1 MFMTPF
7 FLDLRKFSTSGTLSV
22 ECDFGRHVLPVKNNK
37 EPCPGTGYDAGPTRP
52 YSSRTVEYRK
62 TKLYDFHVQS
72 NGKMVPFG
80 GYLLPVIIESL
91 FCAGNSQFL
100 NTHSVRCL
108 HLGVELPS
116 RK

>member
-1 MFMTPF
+1 MER
-7 FLDLRKFSTSGTLSV
+7 DLGSHIL
-22 ECDFGRHVLPVKNNK
+22 HIKNNK
-37 EPCPGTGYDAGPTRP
+37 EPNPVTGYDAGPTRP
-52 YSSRTVEYRK
+52 YSAGNVEHRK
-62 TKLYDFHVQS
+62 TKLYDFHVQL

-91 FCAGNSQFL
+91 FCTGNSLFL
-100 NTHSVRCL
+100 NKHSVKCL

>member
-1 MFMTPF
+1 MTF
-7 FLDLRKFSTSGTLSV
+7 YYFLDLGKFNTYGTLSV
-22 ECDFGRHVLPVKNNK
+22 DRDFGSHVLPVKNNK
-37 EPCPGTGYDAGPTRP
+37 KPYPCTGYDAGPTRP
-52 YSSRTVEYRK
+52 YSTRTVEHRK

-80 GYLLPVIIESL
+80 GYLLPVIIEFI
-91 FCAGNSQFL
+91 FCTGNCLFL
-100 NTHSVRCL
+100 NPHSVKCL

>member
-1 MFMTPF
+1 MFNTY
-7 FLDLRKFSTSGTLSV
+7 GTLSV
-22 ECDFGRHVLPVKNNK
+22 ERDLGRHVLPVKNNR
-37 EPCPGTGYDAGPTRP
+37 EPYPCPGYDAGSTRS
-52 YSSRTVEYRK
+52 YSTRTVEHRK

-91 FCAGNSQFL
+91 FCTGNSLFL
-100 NTHSVRCL
+100 NGHPVKCL
-108 HLGVELPS
+108 HLGDELPS

>member
-1 MFMTPF
+1 MTSF
-7 FLDLRKFSTSGTLSV
+7 FLDLRKFNAYGTLSV
-22 ECDFGRHVLPVKNNK
+22 ERDLESHVLPVKNN
-37 EPCPGTGYDAGPTRP
+37 EPYPCTGYDAGPTRP
-52 YSSRTVEYRK
+52 YTTRTVEHRK

-91 FCAGNSQFL
+91 FCTGNFLFL
-100 NTHSVRCL
+100 NTHSVKCL